1 MLPRTCYGS
10 NISILVHHQIIQC
23 FTSRWWIEWRLS
35 QQKLLEPHYS
45 IVVEA
50 PIDPGTTS
58 MRRLI
63 DVCIIW
69 DSRAQVLVK
78 NSGRLQDFWF
88 LYCHS
93 STQDIIA
100 LSILSSTCPTVFL
113 SQNSFSCK
121 LSFLC
126 YISFWNCA
134 KWQLKCQMVFFN
146 WTYNPLNMILKCHF
160 SFSQSGY

>member
-1 MLPRTCYGS
+1 MLPWTCYGS
-10 NISILVHHQIIQC
+10 NISILVHHQIIEC

-58 MRRLI
+58 MWRLI

-88 LYCHS
+88 LNCHS
-93 STQDIIA
+93 STQDLIA
-100 LSILSSTCPTVFL
+100 LSIYSVLHVPLYSYPKTILVVSYLFFVIFHFETVLNDNWSVKWCSSTEH
-113 SQNSFSCK
+113 
-121 LSFLC
+121 
-126 YISFWNCA
+126 I
-134 KWQLKCQMVFFN
+134 
-146 WTYNPLNMILKCHF
+146 ILLTW
-160 SFSQSGY
+160 S

>member
-10 NISILVHHQIIQC
+10 NISILVHHQIIEC

-50 PIDPGTTS
+50 LIDPGTTS

-88 LYCHS
+88 LNCHS
-93 STQDIIA
+93 STQDLIA
-100 LSILSSTCPTVFL
+100 LSIPS
-113 SQNSFSCK
+113 
-121 LSFLC
+121 SFLC

-134 KWQLKCQMVFFN
+134 KWQLKCQMVLFN